1 MKDRNAEIKIIV
13 SMAIFGTIAPF
24 VRYIPLSSG
33 EVALCRAILAV
44 LLIGVFLLVS
54 KNTISFDKIKKQ
66 IPLLIVSGAAL
77 AFNWILLFE
86 AYKYTTV
93 SMATLCYYFAPVLVT
108 LICPIVFKERI
119 TGKQIICSVMSTVGI
134 VLIIDIKDIF
144 GGSNNIVGIL
154 FGLGAAIL
162 YATVVI
168 LNKFGKE
175 VGGIQ
180 RTFFEFVAAVIIL
193 LPYVFFTSGY
203 NVTTLDI
210 KGLVALIIVG
220 LVHTG
225 ITYCMYFSS
234 LDELTGQ
241 KAAILSYIDPLV
253 AILVSVLILNESMNI
268 SQIIGG
274 ILVLGFTLINEIEL
288 R

>member
-241 KAAILSYIDPLV
+241 KTAILSYIDPLV

>member
-1 MKDRNAEIKIIV
+1 MKDRKAEIKIIV

-268 SQIIGG
+268 GQIIGG